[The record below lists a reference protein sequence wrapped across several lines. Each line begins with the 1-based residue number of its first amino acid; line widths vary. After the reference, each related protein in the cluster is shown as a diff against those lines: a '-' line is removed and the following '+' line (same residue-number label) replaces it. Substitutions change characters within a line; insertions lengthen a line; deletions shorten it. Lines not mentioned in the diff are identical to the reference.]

1 MATKEKME
9 NIPSIGNDEIDDLNM
24 NFIKENENENDEL
37 NSFSSNHKI
46 KDENVKLFGDSEI
59 SKNSK
64 EENEQK
70 EKEKEN
76 SKLTQKESKEKKS
89 DSINLFKKSISSSKN
104 DSSSKVNK
112 RYSNQNQKENKNDD
126 KNRKEEDKNKDKNE
140 NGKEFVNTGKFMQIN
155 PHFNIFNKQI
165 DSLRDSIYD
174 DTKRCLILKGSL
186 QESSNF
192 LKKESNSLI
201 KDIVEQ
207 IYNLRELFE
216 KGNKGLN
223 QTTNEVKEGLKKL
236 KEVQS
241 KARKEIIECDK
252 RIGECENQIGYKL
265 LGNPSYSFM
274 KDKKIKTVK

>member
-1 MATKEKME
+1 MAVIEKKE
-9 NIPSIGNDEIDDLNM
+9 EIITNKEEEDDLNL
-24 NFIKENENENDEL
+24 NFIKENENEEL
-37 NSFSSNHKI
+37 NSFSSNNKII
-46 KDENVKLFGDSEI
+46 KDENIKLFDNSEI

-64 EENEQK
+64 ENEK
-70 EKEKEN
+70 EKEKSKDKSKSKSNSKITKEEKKEN
-76 SKLTQKESKEKKS
+76 S
-89 DSINLFKKSISSSKN
+89 INILKKSISSSKN
-104 DSSSKVNK
+104 NSSQKTNK
-112 RYSNQNQKENKNDD
+112 RYSSQNNNEKKKEDNKEEKKDENKN
-126 KNRKEEDKNKDKNE
+126 
-140 NGKEFVNTGKFMQIN
+140 KEFVNSGKFMQIN

-186 QESSNF
+186 QQSSNF
-192 LKKESNSLI
+192 LKEESNGLI

-236 KEVQS
+236 KDVQS

-252 RIGECENQIGYKL
+252 RITECENQIGYKL

-274 KDKKIKTVK
+274 KEKKLKTVK

>member
-1 MATKEKME
+1 MAVIEKKE
-9 NIPSIGNDEIDDLNM
+9 EIITNKEEEDDLNL
-24 NFIKENENENDEL
+24 NFIKENENEEL
-37 NSFSSNHKI
+37 NSFSSNNKII
-46 KDENVKLFGDSEI
+46 KDENIKLFDNSEI

-64 EENEQK
+64 ENEKDK
-70 EKEKEN
+70 EKSKEKSKSKSNSKITKEEKKEN
-76 SKLTQKESKEKKS
+76 S
-89 DSINLFKKSISSSKN
+89 INILKKSISSSKN
-104 DSSSKVNK
+104 NSSQKTNK
-112 RYSNQNQKENKNDD
+112 RYSSQNNNENKKDD
-126 KNRKEEDKNKDKNE
+126 NKEEKKEE
-140 NGKEFVNTGKFMQIN
+140 NNNKEFVNSGKFMQIN

-186 QESSNF
+186 QQSSNF
-192 LKKESNSLI
+192 LKEESNGLI

-236 KEVQS
+236 KDVQS

-252 RIGECENQIGYKL
+252 RITECENQIGYKL

-274 KDKKIKTVK
+274 KEKKLKTVK

>member
-1 MATKEKME
+1 MAVIEKKE
-9 NIPSIGNDEIDDLNM
+9 EIITNKEEEDDLNL
-24 NFIKENENENDEL
+24 NFIKENENEEL
-37 NSFSSNHKI
+37 NSFSSNNKII
-46 KDENVKLFGDSEI
+46 KDENIKLFDNSEI

-64 EENEQK
+64 ENEK
-70 EKEKEN
+70 EKEKSKDKSKSKSNSKITKEEKKEN
-76 SKLTQKESKEKKS
+76 S
-89 DSINLFKKSISSSKN
+89 INILKKSISSSKN
-104 DSSSKVNK
+104 NSSQKTNK
-112 RYSNQNQKENKNDD
+112 RYSSQNNNENKKEDN
-126 KNRKEEDKNKDKNE
+126 KEEKKEE
-140 NGKEFVNTGKFMQIN
+140 NNNKEFVNSGKFMQIN

-186 QESSNF
+186 QQSSNF
-192 LKKESNSLI
+192 FKEESNGLI

-236 KEVQS
+236 KDVQS

-252 RIGECENQIGYKL
+252 RITECENQIGYKL

-274 KDKKIKTVK
+274 KEKKLKTVK

>member
-1 MATKEKME
+1 MAVIEKKE
-9 NIPSIGNDEIDDLNM
+9 EIITNKEEEDDLNL
-24 NFIKENENENDEL
+24 NFIKENENEEL
-37 NSFSSNHKI
+37 NSFSSNNKII
-46 KDENVKLFGDSEI
+46 KDENIKLFDNSEI

-64 EENEQK
+64 ENEKDK
-70 EKEKEN
+70 EKSKEKSKDKSKSKSNSKITKEEKKEN
-76 SKLTQKESKEKKS
+76 S
-89 DSINLFKKSISSSKN
+89 INILKKSISSSKN
-104 DSSSKVNK
+104 NSSQKTNK
-112 RYSNQNQKENKNDD
+112 RYSSQNNNENKKEDN
-126 KNRKEEDKNKDKNE
+126 KEEKKEE
-140 NGKEFVNTGKFMQIN
+140 NNNKEFVNSGKFMQIN

-186 QESSNF
+186 QQSSNF
-192 LKKESNSLI
+192 LKEESNGLI

-223 QTTNEVKEGLKKL
+223 QTTNEVKEDLKKL
-236 KEVQS
+236 KDVQS

-252 RIGECENQIGYKL
+252 RITECENQLGYKL

-274 KDKKIKTVK
+274 KEKKLKNVK